1 VYFGGLGAVR
11 GRVWNQAG
19 KKMRFPAI
27 PSRILEVISPLVPYF
42 LQVFFSACSGTLR
55 FVALGD
61 LEAQR

>member
-1 VYFGGLGAVR
+1 MYFGGLGAVR

-19 KKMRFPAI
+19 KKIRFPAI
-27 PSRILEVISPLVPYF
+27 SSRILEVISQFVPYV